1 MQLIKKV
8 KRPNFR
14 QRGFSIMEIMIGTAL
29 IASLLGS
36 VMVLQARSNN
46 ETTGRNDAD
55 SLASFQ
61 QIVGQYMIANRTDI
75 EAAMGGDATAAAAH
89 CLVNVA
95 ADGTGG
101 TVSANSTK
109 HTCAFDA
116 TLLRAKGV
124 WPNGMSVN
132 VNGTGRWVAIVR
144 QIWSGGATPAA
155 TGADEVLIVQA
166 PIDGSGDVLTTGTV
180 TFTGD
185 VRRASEEL
193 SAGMAAL
200 GGSGGY
206 VPPGK
211 DYANCQYN
219 ATTKQVCGAGWVV
232 TLSDFT
238 D

>member
-1 MQLIKKV
+1 MQLVKSI
-8 KRPNFR
+8 KRPKIR
-14 QRGFSIMEIMIGTAL
+14 QQGFSIMEIMIGTAL
-29 IASLLGS
+29 VASLLAS

-61 QIVGQYMIANRTDI
+61 QLVGQYVVANRTEMD
-75 EAAMGGDATAAAAH
+75 AAMSGDAAKAAIH
-89 CLVNVA
+89 CLINVA
-95 ADGTGG
+95 ADGSGG
-101 TVSANSTK
+101 TVSSNSTK

-124 WPNGMSVN
+124 WPNGMAVN

-144 QIWSGGATPAA
+144 QIWSGGGTPAA

-166 PIDGSGDVLTTGTV
+166 PIDASGNVLTTGTV
-180 TFTGD
+180 TFAGD

-200 GGSGGY
+200 GGTGGY
-206 VPPGK
+206 VPPGQ